1 MLQCS
6 NLSAVVLPTT
16 YDGGLM
22 PTAAPILLSTWSFGL
37 RGHQAAWP
45 GLEAGGAAMDA
56 VVEAATAIEVDP
68 EIDSVGYGGLP
79 DAQGDVTL
87 DACVMQSP
95 SACGSVCCLREHLH
109 AARIARR
116 IMEDTEH
123 IMLVGEAAEAFAEA
137 AGEPPAE
144 LLSPAARE
152 AWTKWT
158 TEGIDVDL
166 IRDAGRPVDRG
177 EGRLFGGDDE
187 QRWAGH
193 DTIGTLAMDASGVL
207 AGACSTSG
215 SPWKTPGR
223 VGDSPIIGHGLYV
236 DPEVGA
242 VTATGS
248 GELVMG
254 ICGAM
259 LGVECMRR
267 GDQPLDALIE
277 VLRRA
282 EEAYE
287 LVPSHQIGLIAIRAD
302 GTVASASL
310 RDGFKVACTMHGR
323 DDAVPPDHV
332 LYPGT

>member
-6 NLSAVVLPTT
+6 ILTDGIHGTAYHVNPMAVVP
-16 YDGGLM
+16 
-22 PTAAPILLSTWSFGL
+22 PFLLSTWSFGL
-37 RGHQAAWP
+37 RGHDAAWAR
-45 GLEAGGAAMDA
+45 LEAGGTALDA
-56 VVEAATAIEVDP
+56 VVAAATAIEEDS

-79 DAQGDVTL
+79 DAAGEVTL

-95 SACGSVCCLREHLH
+95 SACGSVCCLRHHLH

-116 IMEDTEH
+116 VMEDTEH
-123 IMLVGEAAEAFAEA
+123 IMLVGAAADAFAEA
-137 AGEPPAE
+137 SGESSAE

-152 AWTKWT
+152 AWVKWS
-158 TEGIDVDL
+158 TEGIDVDV
-166 IRDAGRPVDRG
+166 IRDAGRPVDHEG
-177 EGRLFGGDDE
+177 GRLFGGDNE

-193 DTIGTLAMDASGVL
+193 DTIGTLAIDSMGVL

-223 VGDSPIIGHGLYV
+223 VGDSPIVGHGLYV
-236 DPEVGA
+236 DPDVGA

-267 GDQPLDALIE
+267 GDDPLDALME
-277 VLRRA
+277 VLRRVDS
-282 EEAYE
+282 AYD
-287 LVPSHQIGLIAIRAD
+287 LDPAHQIGLVAIRVD
-302 GTVASASL
+302 GTVASAAL
-310 RDGFKVACTMHGR
+310 REGFKVACTTRGR
-323 DDAVPPDHV
+323 NEAMPPDRV